1 MVACERGE
9 SVKKMKWRINGFG
22 MFEKV
27 ELRELQKKQEELL
40 KKLEG

>member
-9 SVKKMKWRINGFG
+9 GVKKMKWRINGFG

-27 ELRELQKKQEELL
+27 EKSKEAKK
-40 KKLEG
+40 KDG